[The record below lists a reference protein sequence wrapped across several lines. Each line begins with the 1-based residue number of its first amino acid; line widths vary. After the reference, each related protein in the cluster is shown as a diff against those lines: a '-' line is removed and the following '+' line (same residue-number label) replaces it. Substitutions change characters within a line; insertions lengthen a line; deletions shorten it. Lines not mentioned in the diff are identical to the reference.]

1 MNNFHEILGIIA
13 GILALVGY
21 IPYIYTTVR
30 GKTRPN
36 KATWIIWTVIGG
48 LIAFSYLFEGDP
60 NTIWLPLGYFIGPLI
75 VAILSF
81 RYGYSEWTKLDIVC
95 LIVGG
100 ISIIPWIISE
110 NAIFTLLINVFIDA
124 SGAIPTVVKTY
135 REPETEDFSAW
146 VIFFIAN
153 TLEVFAIEQWNLAAI
168 YPIYLFILAGLI
180 VLFILKGKFQITL
193 KGTSKN

>member
-1 MNNFHEILGIIA
+1 MSNLYEILGIIA

-48 LIAFSYLFEGDP
+48 LIAFSYLFEGDK

-81 RYGYSEWTKLDIVC
+81 RYGYSKWSKLDIAC
-95 LIVGG
+95 LVVGAL
-100 ISIIPWIISE
+100 SIIPWIILD

-124 SGAIPTVVKTY
+124 TGAVPTLVKTY
-135 REPETEDFSAW
+135 FEPETEDLTAW
-146 VIFFIAN
+146 LIFFVAN

-168 YPIYLFILAGLI
+168 YPLYLFILAGLI
-180 VLFILKGKFQITL
+180 VFFIM
-193 KGTSKN
+193 KNKVKKKIKLT

>member
-1 MNNFHEILGIIA
+1 MSNLYETLGILA

-21 IPYIYTTVR
+21 IPYIYTTIR

-48 LIAFSYLFEGDP
+48 LIAFSYLFEGDK
-60 NTIWLPLGYFIGPLI
+60 NTIWLPLGYFIGPLV

-81 RYGYSEWTKLDIVC
+81 RYGYSEWSKLDIAC
-95 LIVGG
+95 LVVGA
-100 ISIIPWIISE
+100 ISIIPWIISD

-124 SGAIPTVVKTY
+124 TGAIPTVVKTY

-146 VIFFIAN
+146 TIFFIAN
-153 TLEVFAIEQWNLAAI
+153 TLELLAIEQWNLAAI
-168 YPIYLFILAGLI
+168 YPIYLFILAASI
-180 VLFILKGKFQITL
+180 VLFIVKGKL
-193 KGTSKN
+193 KKQL

>member
-1 MNNFHEILGIIA
+1 MLMSNLYEILGIIA

-48 LIAFSYLFEGDP
+48 LIAFSYLFEVDK

-81 RYGYSEWTKLDIVC
+81 RYGYSKWSKLDIAC
-95 LIVGG
+95 LVVGAL
-100 ISIIPWIISE
+100 SIIPWIILD

-124 SGAIPTVVKTY
+124 TGAIPTVVKTY

-146 VIFFIAN
+146 TIFFVAN
-153 TLEVFAIEQWNLAAI
+153 TLELLAIEQWNLAAI

-180 VLFILKGKFQITL
+180 VFFIM
-193 KGTSKN
+193 KNKVKKKIKLT

>member
-1 MNNFHEILGIIA
+1 MLMSNLYEILGIIA

-48 LIAFSYLFEGDP
+48 LIAFSYLFEGDK

-81 RYGYSEWTKLDIVC
+81 RFGYSEWTKLDIIC
-95 LIVGG
+95 LVVGG
-100 ISIIPWIISE
+100 ISIIPWIIAD
-110 NAIFTLLINVFIDA
+110 NAMFTLLINVFIDA
-124 SGAIPTVVKTY
+124 TGAIPTLVKTY
-135 REPETEDFSAW
+135 REPETEDLTAW
-146 VIFFIAN
+146 FIFFVAN
-153 TLEVFAIEQWNLAAI
+153 TLEIFAIEQWNLAAL
-168 YPIYLFILAGLI
+168 YPVYLFILAGLM
-180 VLFILKGKFQITL
+180 VLFILRDKLKNKIT
-193 KGTSKN
+193 

>member
-1 MNNFHEILGIIA
+1 MSNLYETLGILA

-21 IPYIYTTVR
+21 IPYIYTTIR

-48 LIAFSYLFEGDP
+48 LIAFSYLFEGDK
-60 NTIWLPLGYFIGPLI
+60 NTIWLPLGYFIGPLV

-81 RYGYSEWTKLDIVC
+81 RYGYSEWSKLDIAC
-95 LIVGG
+95 LVVGA
-100 ISIIPWIISE
+100 ISIIPWIISD

-124 SGAIPTVVKTY
+124 TGAIPTVVKTY

-146 VIFFIAN
+146 TIFFVAN
-153 TLEVFAIEQWNLAAI
+153 TLELLAIEQWNLAAI
-168 YPIYLFILAGLI
+168 YPIYLFILAASI
-180 VLFILKGKFQITL
+180 VLFIVKGKL
-193 KGTSKN
+193 KKQL